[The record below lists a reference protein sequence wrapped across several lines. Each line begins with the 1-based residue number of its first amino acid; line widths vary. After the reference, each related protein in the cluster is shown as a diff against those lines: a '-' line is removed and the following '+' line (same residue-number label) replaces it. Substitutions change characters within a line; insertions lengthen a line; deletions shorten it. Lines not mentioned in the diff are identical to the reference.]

1 MLISQINKI
10 LKNPKNHVWNTK
22 TNILD
27 LCIDSRKLNEPANTL
42 FFAIKGK
49 NHDSHQFLDDLYEK
63 GVRNFVVEVSQ
74 TVRAKL
80 LAREKFQECNIFH
93 VKNSIDALQRVVI
106 FHRKQFDK
114 ISVIGITGSNGK
126 TIVKEWLAQCFADFS
141 VVKSPKS
148 YNSQIGVPLSV
159 AQINKKHQIGIFEAG
174 ISQMGEMKKLQ
185 KIILPDI
192 GVLTNIGSAHDEG
205 FENRAQK
212 LQEKLQLFIKCSVIF
227 FPKYLLNDFKSIF
240 DAFKDKY
247 EDTILISWDY
257 NLQLA
262 TTSKE
267 MLSFEIK
274 TDNYNENSYEN
285 WQISINKNL
294 FPFNENDKTSIENTL
309 VCACVM
315 HYFDFTTEKI
325 AKKIKTLKPI
335 SMRLEIKQGVFNSY
349 IIDDSYNNDVVGLSM
364 ALNLLQ
370 NQQQKTEKALILSDI
385 LETGM
390 DDQKALYK
398 SVADI
403 IAQKNITQFVGI
415 GQSITKNKDIF
426 KKVFE
431 NIKNTQNIT
440 FFEDTASFLREFDLK
455 NFQNQ
460 VVLIKGA
467 RKFAFEKIVQKMQQ
481 KAHGTILEI
490 NLDALVHN
498 LNFFRTQIKKKTKI
512 MVMVKAFAYGSGS
525 AEVANLLQF
534 HRVDYL
540 AVAYTDE
547 GVELRKNGIKLPI
560 MVMNPSIES
569 FGLLLEYDLE
579 PEIYSFGLLNNFIDF
594 IKNNHFSENIT
605 SENKEKI
612 NQKNNEKNIKINK
625 IHLKL
630 DTGMKRL
637 GFEENDFENLTTIL
651 LQNQKN
657 IIIASIMSHLAG
669 ADEAEHNEFSENQIA
684 IFERFSAK
692 ISKKIGYNPIRHI
705 ANSPTIVRFP
715 KAQFDMIRLGIG
727 LYGVEMSGIAQQQLM
742 PISRLKTIISQI
754 KTVQKNETVGYSR
767 KGIMPQ
773 NGKIATIA
781 IGYADGF
788 SRRFS
793 NGVGEVCINGTLC
806 KVIGN
811 VCMDMTMIDIS
822 HLQDVQEGD
831 EVIIF
836 DEKLTISMLAKKIN
850 TIPYEI
856 LTSVSER
863 VKRVFFTE

>member
-1 MLISQINKI
+1 MLISQIDKI
-10 LKNPKNHVWNTK
+10 LKSPKNHVWNTK
-22 TNILD
+22 TNILA

-49 NHDSHQFLDDLYEK
+49 NHDSHQFLEDLYEK

-80 LAREKFQECNIFH
+80 LTREKSQECNIFY
-93 VKNSIDALQRVVI
+93 VKNSIEALQKVVI

-159 AQINKKHQIGIFEAG
+159 AEINKKHEIGVFEAG
-174 ISQMGEMKKLQ
+174 ISQIGEMKKLQ
-185 KIILPDI
+185 KIILPNI
-192 GVLTNIGSAHDEG
+192 GILTNIGSAHDEG

-212 LQEKLQLFIKCSVIF
+212 LQEKLQLFINSSIVF
-227 FPKYLLNDFKSIF
+227 FPKHLLNDFKDVF
-240 DAFKDKY
+240 DAFNDKY
-247 EDTILISWDY
+247 KSTILVFWDY
-257 NLQLA
+257 DLELA
-262 TTSKE
+262 GTSKE
-267 MLSFEIK
+267 MLLIDEK
-274 TDNYNENSYEN
+274 TENYNENSYHN
-285 WQISINKNL
+285 WHISINKNL
-294 FPFNENDKTSIENTL
+294 FPFNENDKTSIENAL

-315 HYFDFTTEKI
+315 YFFNISPKKI
-325 AKKIKTLKPI
+325 AEKIKTLKPI
-335 SMRLEIKQGVFNSY
+335 SMRLEIKKGLFDSY

-364 ALNLLQ
+364 ALNFLQ

-385 LETGM
+385 LETGL

-403 IAQKNITQFVGI
+403 IAQKNITQFIGI
-415 GQSITKNKDIF
+415 GENITKNKIIF
-426 KKVFE
+426 KEVFE
-431 NIKNTQNIT
+431 NIKNTTNIA

-455 NFQNQ
+455 KIQNQ

-490 NLDALVHN
+490 NLDALAHN
-498 LNFFRTQIKKKTKI
+498 LNFFRRQIKPKTKI

-579 PEIYSFGLLNNFIDF
+579 PEIYSFGLLNHFIDF
-594 IKNNHFSENIT
+594 IENSNKIENIT
-605 SENKEKI
+605 SKKI
-612 NQKNNEKNIKINK
+612 RTRIK

-637 GFEENDFENLTTIL
+637 GFEENDFENLTNIL
-651 LQNQKN
+651 VQNQKN

-669 ADEAEHNEFSENQIA
+669 ADEAEHNGFSENQIT
-684 IFERFSAK
+684 IFERFSAE

-727 LYGVEMSGIAQQQLM
+727 LYGVEMAGISQNQLM

-754 KTVQKNETVGYSR
+754 KNVKKGETVGYSR

-811 VCMDMTMIDIS
+811 VCMDMTMIDVS

-836 DEKLTISMLAKKIN
+836 DDKLTISMLAKKIN

>member
-1 MLISQINKI
+1 MLISQIEKI
-10 LKNPKNHVWNTK
+10 LKSPQNYVWNKK
-22 TNILD
+22 TNILE

-49 NHDSHQFLDDLYEK
+49 NHDSHQFLDDLYEL

-93 VKNSIDALQRVVI
+93 VKNSIDALQKVVS
-106 FHRKQFDK
+106 FHRKQFEK
-114 ISVIGITGSNGK
+114 LPVIGITGSNGK

-159 AQINKKHQIGIFEAG
+159 AEINKKHTLGIFEAG
-174 ISQMGEMKKLQ
+174 ISQVGEMAKLQ
-185 KIILPDI
+185 KIILPKI
-192 GVLTNIGSAHDEG
+192 GILTNIGSAHDEG
-205 FENRAQK
+205 FESRAQK
-212 LQEKLQLFIKCSVIF
+212 LQEKLQLFIKSSAVF
-227 FPKYLLNDFKSIF
+227 FPKYLLNDFKDVF
-240 DAFKDKY
+240 
-247 EDTILISWDY
+247 EDFEKEYKNPALISWDY
-257 NLQLA
+257 DWNDSVTQ
-262 TTSKE
+262 KE
-267 MLSFEIK
+267 IFSFKFSFNEI
-274 TDNYNENSYEN
+274 TEN
-285 WQISINKNL
+285 WHISINKNL
-294 FPFNENDKTSIENTL
+294 FPFNENDKTSIENAL

-315 HYFDFTTEKI
+315 YYFDFPVEKI
-325 AKKIKTLKPI
+325 AEKIKMLRPI
-335 SMRLEIKQGVFNSY
+335 SMRLEIKKGIFDSY

-370 NQQQKTEKALILSDI
+370 NQQQKIEKALILSDI
-385 LETGM
+385 LETGL

-403 IAQKNITQFVGI
+403 ISQKNVTQFVGI
-415 GQSITKNKDIF
+415 GKNINENKDIF
-426 KKVFE
+426 K
-431 NIKNTQNIT
+431 NIKNLKNIT
-440 FFEDTASFLREFDLK
+440 FFEDAASFLNEFDLK

-467 RKFAFEKIVQKMQQ
+467 RKFTFEKIVQKMQQ

-490 NLDALVHN
+490 NLDALVQN
-498 LNFFRTQIKKKTKI
+498 LNFFRSQIKPKTKI

-569 FGLLLEYDLE
+569 FELLLEYDLE
-579 PEIYSFGLLNNFIDF
+579 PEIYSFNLLNNFIEF
-594 IKNNHFSENIT
+594 VKNYKLSENIT
-605 SENKEKI
+605 SQKIILKSKEKS
-612 NQKNNEKNIKINK
+612 NK

-637 GFEENDFENLTTIL
+637 GFEETDLENLTTIL

-657 IIIASIMSHLAG
+657 ITIASIMSHLAG
-669 ADEAEHNEFSENQIA
+669 ADEAEHNEFSQNQIS
-684 IFERFSAK
+684 IFERFSAE
-692 ISKKIGYNPIRHI
+692 ISKKIGYKPTRHI

-715 KAQFDMIRLGIG
+715 EAQFDMIRLGIG
-727 LYGVEMSGIAQQQLM
+727 LYGVEMANISQKQLT
-742 PISRLKTIISQI
+742 PISRLKTVISQI
-754 KTVQKNETVGYSR
+754 KNVQKNETVGYSR

-788 SRRFS
+788 DRRFS
-793 NGVGEVCINGTLC
+793 NGVGEVSINGTLC

-811 VCMDMTMIDIS
+811 VCMDMTMVDIS
-822 HLQDVQEGD
+822 PLQDVQEGD

-836 DEKLTISMLAKKIN
+836 DENLTISKLAKKIN

-856 LTSVSER
+856 LTSISER